1 MIHTFDVVI
10 VGAGGAGLRAAVEI
24 PKEYSC
30 AVISKVFPTRSHT
43 GTAQGGVCAA
53 LSNEED
59 DNWMNHAFDTVKG
72 SDYLGDQDSIEIMC
86 QDAPRAV
93 IELEHMGM
101 PFSRTP
107 EGKIAQRKFGGHT
120 KPENPDDPN
129 SKRVAV
135 KRACYSADRTGHVML
150 HTLYENCIKN
160 HVQFFSE
167 YFLTDLIVEDGVCK
181 GVVALDI
188 SSSEVHIFHCKAVMF
203 ATGGYGRV
211 YRITSNAHVGTGDGI
226 ALVYQSGLP
235 LEDMEFFQFHPTG
248 LWKLGILVSEAA
260 RGEGGILR
268 NANGERFMEVY
279 APTVKD
285 LAPRDM
291 VSRAIISEIRA
302 GRGVKGSDGTFYINL
317 DLTHLGKKIIDEKLP
332 EITGFA
338 RTYLGVEPTKESVPI
353 QPTAHYAMGGIPT
366 NSDTEVYADAKGTI
380 VKGFYAAGECACVS
394 VHGAN
399 RLGTNSLLDIIVFG
413 RRGGKKI
420 AEFLKTA
427 ERSAFTGDPSEK
439 TKEKI
444 NKIFNQPGSERT
456 SVIRRELQE
465 NMMEKC
471 GIFRNGKDLAE
482 MKELIKQLKER
493 YRNISLQDKG
503 TVFNTDLMETIELA
517 NMLDISETICDA
529 ALNRTESRG
538 AHTREDFEKR
548 DDVNWMKHTMIWKG
562 EDTAGTKIDYKPVA
576 KTRFEPMERKY

>member
-1 MIHTFDVVI
+1 MMIHKFDVVI

-24 PKEYSC
+24 PKQYSC

-53 LSNEED
+53 LANEEHD
-59 DNWMNHAFDTVKG
+59 TWEYHAFDTVKG
-72 SDYLGDQDSIEIMC
+72 SDYLGDQDAIEIMC
-86 QDAPRAV
+86 QDAPRAI

-101 PFSRTP
+101 PFSRTQ
-107 EGKIAQRKFGGHT
+107 EGKIGQRQFGGHT
-120 KPENPDDPN
+120 RPENPEDPN
-129 SKRVAV
+129 SRRIAV

-160 HVQFFSE
+160 QVKFFSE
-167 YFLTDLIVEDGVCK
+167 FFVTELIAEDNICK
-181 GVVALDI
+181 GIIAIDI
-188 SSSEVHIFHCKAVMF
+188 SNSEIHIFHAKAVMF
-203 ATGGYGRV
+203 ATGGFGRV
-211 YRITSNAHVGTGDGI
+211 FRITSNAHVGTGDGSS
-226 ALVYQSGLP
+226 LVYNAGLP

-268 NANGERFMEVY
+268 NKDGERFMERY

-291 VSRAIISEIRA
+291 VSRAIITEIRD
-302 GRGVKGSDGTFYINL
+302 GKGIKGSDGTFYINL

-366 NSDTEVYADAKGTI
+366 NYETEVVSDVKGTV

-399 RLGTNSLLDIIVFG
+399 RLGTNSLLDLVVFG

-420 AEFLKTA
+420 SQYLQNAEHSRLS
-427 ERSAFTGDPSEK
+427 SATGEK
-439 TKEKI
+439 TRETISKLLSSNGNEK
-444 NKIFNQPGSERT
+444 T
-456 SVIRRELQE
+456 STIRRELQE

-471 GIFRNGKDLAE
+471 GIFRDEKGLSEIREKIQ
-482 MKELIKQLKER
+482 ELKSR
-493 YRNISLQDKG
+493 YLNIGVTDKG
-503 TVFNTDLMETIELA
+503 SVFNTDLIEAIEL
-517 NMLDISETICDA
+517 NNLLDTAESIVES

-538 AHTREDFEKR
+538 AHTREDFPAR
-548 DDVNWMKHTMIWKG
+548 DDKNWMKHSFISKSSDDRLT
-562 EDTAGTKIDYKPVA
+562 IDYKPVA
-576 KTRFEPMERKY
+576 VTRYQPMERKY